1 MASTQRPARHSPFAI
16 RNLHH
21 TQKGRTFMPKPSR
34 RERRQL
40 AEKGQS
46 AARRVVPDIPLTAK
60 PATIAAEPT
69 RATSLTS
76 RVQEKVAALADAKE
90 YAHIRGDLARIA
102 ILATLLIGAM
112 FALWFY
118 LPH

>member
-1 MASTQRPARHSPFAI
+1 
-16 RNLHH
+16 
-21 TQKGRTFMPKPSR
+21 MPKPSR

-40 AEKGQS
+40 AEKGQTNT
-46 AARRVVPDIPLTAK
+46 RRVVPNLPLTSQ
-60 PATIAAEPT
+60 PTIITAEPS
-69 RATSLTS
+69 RATNIAT
-76 RVQEKVAALADAKE
+76 RVQGKITALADAKE

-118 LPH
+118 LPR

>member
-1 MASTQRPARHSPFAI
+1 
-16 RNLHH
+16 
-21 TQKGRTFMPKPSR
+21 MPKPSR

-46 AARRVVPDIPLTAK
+46 ATRRVVPNIPLTSR
-60 PATIAAEPT
+60 PAIIAADASRPSVT
-69 RATSLTS
+69 A
-76 RVQEKVAALADAKE
+76 RVQEKITALADAKE